1 MRRRSWRRGIWMLAV
16 MVALLAHLVAVTP
29 AAAGDPKERVKETLT
44 AVSAVLKDPG
54 LQGPEKQALR
64 KQRVRQI
71 IFDTFDFEAMAP
83 ESLGPHW
90 AKLTPE
96 QRKEF
101 VSLFGELFETSYNS
115 LVLKF
120 MGKRETIYGNESI
133 DRNRALVQTI
143 LRSKEEG
150 ELPADYR
157 LTYDGKRW
165 AIFDVVVD
173 GVSLAEN
180 YRAQFSKI
188 IQTSSYETLVQ
199 KMRIKV
205 K

>member
-1 MRRRSWRRGIWMLAV
+1 MRWRNGGRGIWIVAV
-16 MVALLAHLVAVTP
+16 MAALLVHPGAVTP
-29 AAAGDPKERVKETLT
+29 AMAAGPQARVKETLA

-54 LQGPEKQALR
+54 LQGPEKEALR

-71 IFDTFDFEAMAP
+71 IFDTFDFETMAP
-83 ESLGPHW
+83 QSLGPHW
-90 AKLTPE
+90 TNLTPQ

-101 VSLFGELFETSYNS
+101 VSLFRDLFEGSYNS

-120 MGKRETIYGNESI
+120 MGKRETIYGDESVK
-133 DRNRALVQTI
+133 NNQAVVQTI
-143 LRSKEEG
+143 LRGEG
-150 ELPADYR
+150 EELPVDYR

-165 AIFDVVVD
+165 AMFDVVVD
-173 GVSLAEN
+173 GVSLARN

-199 KMRIKV
+199 KMRAKV

>member
-1 MRRRSWRRGIWMLAV
+1 MWWRSWRRGIWMIAV
-16 MVALLAHLVAVTP
+16 MVALPAHLVALTP

-54 LQGPEKQALR
+54 LQGPEKEALR
-64 KQRVRQI
+64 KQRVRRI
-71 IFDTFDFEAMAP
+71 IFDTFDFETMAP
-83 ESLGPHW
+83 QSLGPHW
-90 AKLTPE
+90 AKLAPQ

-101 VSLFGELFETSYNS
+101 VGLLGELFERSYNS

-120 MGKRETIYGNESI
+120 MGKRETIYGNESV

-150 ELPADYR
+150 ELPVDYR
-157 LTYDGKRW
+157 LAYDGKRW
-165 AIFDVVVD
+165 AMFDVVVD

-199 KMRIKV
+199 KMRAKV

>member
-1 MRRRSWRRGIWMLAV
+1 MVVV
-16 MVALLAHLVAVTP
+16 MVALPAHLVAVTP
-29 AAAGDPKERVKETLT
+29 ASAGGPQERVRETLT
-44 AVSAVLKDPG
+44 AVSAVLKNPG
-54 LQGPEKQALR
+54 LQGPEKEALR

-71 IFDTFDFEAMAP
+71 IFDTFDFETMAP
-83 ESLGPHW
+83 QSLGPHW
-90 AKLTPE
+90 AKLTPP

-101 VSLFGELFETSYNS
+101 VGLFGELFESSYNR

-120 MGKRETIYGNESI
+120 LGKRETIYGDESVTSNQAVV
-133 DRNRALVQTI
+133 RTI
-143 LRSKEEG
+143 LRGEG
-150 ELPADYR
+150 EELPVDYR

-165 AIFDVVVD
+165 AMFDVVVD
-173 GVSLAEN
+173 GVSLAGN

-199 KMRIKV
+199 KMRVKV